1 MGPNKKSE
9 KLARLVS
16 VQRHME
22 RMAESDLSNTAR
34 QRDEVSASMHMVM
47 DAIGSLDPV
56 HRLFAQNYAERFD
69 RLANMEKQL
78 AGIQQAQ
85 EAKVVRERVK
95 GDRLEEN
102 RREARLDEDREADDN
117 AIYDMVD
124 MRYATPASSKLQE

>member
-1 MGPNKKSE
+1 MGPKKKSE

-102 RREARLDEDREADDN
+102 RRDARLDEDREAEDN
-117 AIYDMVD
+117 AIYDLVD

>member
-1 MGPNKKSE
+1 MGPKKKSE

-34 QRDEVSASMHMVM
+34 QRDEVSVSMHTVM

-56 HRLFAQNYAERFD
+56 HRLFAQSYAERFD

-95 GDRLEEN
+95 GDRLDEN
-102 RREARLDEDREADDN
+102 RREARLDEDREAEDN

>member
-34 QRDEVSASMHMVM
+34 QRDEVSTSMHMVM

-102 RREARLDEDREADDN
+102 RRDARLDEDREADDN
-117 AIYDMVD
+117 AIYDLVD

>member
-117 AIYDMVD
+117 AIYDLVD

>member
-1 MGPNKKSE
+1 MGPKKKSE

-34 QRDEVSASMHMVM
+34 QRDEVSASMHTVM

-56 HRLFAQNYAERFD
+56 HRLFAQSYAERFD

-102 RREARLDEDREADDN
+102 RQEARLDEDREAEDN

>member
-1 MGPNKKSE
+1 MGPKRKSE

-102 RREARLDEDREADDN
+102 RREARLDEDREAEDN

>member
-1 MGPNKKSE
+1 
-9 KLARLVS
+9 
-16 VQRHME
+16 
-22 RMAESDLSNTAR
+22 
-34 QRDEVSASMHMVM
+34 
-47 DAIGSLDPV
+47 
-56 HRLFAQNYAERFD
+56 HRLFAQSYAERFD

-102 RREARLDEDREADDN
+102 RQEARLDEDREAEDN

>member
-1 MGPNKKSE
+1 MGPTRKSE

-34 QRDEVSASMHMVM
+34 QRDEVSASMRTVM

-85 EAKVVRERVK
+85 EVKVVRERVK

-102 RREARLDEDREADDN
+102 RRDARLDEDREADDN
-117 AIYDMVD
+117 AIYDLVD

>member
-1 MGPNKKSE
+1 MGPTRKSE

-34 QRDEVSASMHMVM
+34 QRDEVVASMHTVM

-102 RREARLDEDREADDN
+102 RRDARLDEDREADDN
-117 AIYDMVD
+117 AIYDLVD